1 MQEITIAAEKRTQ
14 TGKNENNRLR
24 MAGKIPINII
34 SNGQSVL
41 ASISS
46 KEFEHM
52 VQAGIRPASLIDI
65 HLDGSVSRVFI
76 KEIQRT
82 PGLNTIRHVDFY
94 KVQPGKKII
103 VKVGIA
109 TTGTPKGVK
118 AGGRFEHIIHDL
130 KVKSTPEDLLD
141 ILTIDVTD
149 IEVGQ
154 VIKVKELKVPA
165 SWEILTNPNL
175 IITSVKITKAMLA
188 QERAA
193 KEAEAAAAGKAK
205 AKGKG
210 KK

>member
-1 MQEITIAAEKRTQ
+1 MQEIKIAAEKRTQ

-24 MAGKIPINII
+24 MTGKIPVNII

-46 KEFEHM
+46 KEFEHI
-52 VQAGIRPASLIDI
+52 VQEGIRPASLIDI
-65 HLDGSVSRVFI
+65 DLEGSSSKVFI

-82 PGLNTIRHVDFY
+82 PGVNTIRHVDFY

-103 VKVGIA
+103 VKVGIT

-118 AGGRFEHIIHDL
+118 AGGRFEHVIHEI
-130 KVKSTPEDLLD
+130 KVKSTPEDLVD

-165 SWEILTNPNL
+165 SWEILTEPNL
-175 IITSVKITKAMLA
+175 IVTSVKITKAMLA

-193 KEAEAAAAGKAK
+193 KEAEAAAAAGK
-205 AKGKG
+205 KGKG